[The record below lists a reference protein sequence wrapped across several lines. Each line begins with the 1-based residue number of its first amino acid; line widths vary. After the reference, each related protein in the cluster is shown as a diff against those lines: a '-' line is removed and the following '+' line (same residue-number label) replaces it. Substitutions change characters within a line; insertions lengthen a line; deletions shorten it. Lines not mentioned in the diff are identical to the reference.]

1 MFDTS
6 VRNVMRKGDL
16 LKGPPT
22 LPVAA
27 AAQRMAKKNVGA
39 IVVMERDRVVG
50 IFTERDIV
58 FRVIARGLDPAIT
71 LVGDA
76 MTRTVQTIGPDE
88 PFGHG
93 LLVMHDKRFRHLPVV
108 ENGKLVGIVSARTAL
123 DPELEEFVAEAQRR
137 RHLRAELAR
146 RRRSAARKTR

>member
-1 MFDTS
+1 MFDTA
-6 VRNVMRKGDL
+6 VRNVMRRSDL

-22 LPVAA
+22 LAVAA

-39 IVVMERDRVVG
+39 IVVMERERVVG

-58 FRVIARGLDPAIT
+58 FRVIARGLDPST
-71 LVGDA
+71 TRVGDA
-76 MTRTVQTIGPDE
+76 MTRSPHTIGPDE

-108 ENGKLVGIVSARTAL
+108 ENGKLLGIVSARSAL
-123 DPELEEFVAEAQRR
+123 DPDLEEFVAEAQRSAA
-137 RHLRAELAR
+137 LRAELALKR
-146 RRRSAARKTR
+146 RQKA